1 MSDVVIVPKLLL
13 ERLIETIEC
22 NDPRNEF
29 LGQLR
34 AELAANQKLMA
45 NADVI
50 MQRNHAESPGPTYHE
65 YDHDNRRWI
74 LMGEFDI
81 DAMNFMTRYIANP
94 PVKTEVI
101 VPWSVLGGKPDGD

>member
-34 AELAANQKLMA
+34 AELAVNEKLMA
-45 NADVI
+45 DSTDI
-50 MQRNHAESPGPTYHE
+50 MHRNHNESPGPSYHE
-65 YDHDNRRWI
+65 YDRDNRRWI

-81 DAMNFMTRYIANP
+81 DAMKFMTRYIANP
-94 PVKTEVI
+94 PPKEEII
-101 VPWSVLGGKPDGD
+101 VPWSVVGGPFDDQ

>member
-34 AELAANQKLMA
+34 AELAANEKLMA
-45 NADVI
+45 DSTDI
-50 MQRNHAESPGPTYHE
+50 MHRNHNESPGPSYHE
-65 YDHDNRRWI
+65 YDRDNRRWI

-81 DAMNFMTRYIANP
+81 DAMKFMTRYIANP
-94 PVKTEVI
+94 PPKEEVI
-101 VPWSVLGGKPDGD
+101 VPWSAVGGPPDDQ

>member
-1 MSDVVIVPKLLL
+1 MSDVVVVPKLLL

-34 AELAANQKLMA
+34 VELAANERLME
-45 NADVI
+45 NASEI
-50 MQRNHAESPGPTYHE
+50 MRRNHDESPGPTYHE
-65 YDHDNRRWI
+65 YDHDNCRWI

-81 DAMNFMTRYIANP
+81 DAMKFMTRYMANP
-94 PVKTEVI
+94 PAKEEVV
-101 VPWSVLGGKPDGD
+101 VPWSALGGKPDDQ